1 MNGNEQ
7 ERNIEVLLQMD
18 GILAKGYGMVSKFPM
33 RDTALKIKDKA
44 IYAYLCAL
52 CGGGIKTWPSRGK
65 IMADLQIG
73 KTAFYNSMDRL
84 VQEGYL
90 TKTSRRIH
98 GKRGMWT
105 RTVYTIELNP
115 KRYQDSQT
123 EKQENLFNTLE
134 VEGMLSDG
142 WGFAPRL
149 VMQDPRISIREKA
162 LYVYLLTYA
171 AAGRVAYPDVPTITY
186 HLGISEDTYRK
197 LMNSLYKLGYILR
210 HRKRKSNGQMGGYDY
225 FICRKPSTLYEG
237 AEVPLFPE
245 KPEEK
250 QDVPSNN
257 GAYTNSNQSD
267 LDEVPATPFK
277 QDTVNET
284 TPSKRDTVNETTPS
298 KQDTVNETTPFKRDT
313 VNQPHP
319 LKPDTVK
326 PDTVKPDTANPDTVN
341 EVVRKLQVASNTS
354 FSITSDENHNPSTTT
369 SSDGGTDGQTADL
382 KERIKK
388 AGGIPTDILNDKA
401 KVIEALKLLG
411 DWDWK
416 SGKIHYYDENMQNA
430 FQLVMDTLVTLCT
443 RKTSR
448 ISNLTL
454 TREQIVEKLN
464 RCCEHD
470 RYGTFLSDFIQHAT
484 GNYVT
489 AIENRSESGK
499 SPVREPASYAACVIW
514 SATDSYLHERW
525 MLEQEEKYFY

>member
-84 VQEGYL
+84 V
-90 TKTSRRIH
+90 
-98 GKRGMWT
+98 
-105 RTVYTIELNP
+105 
-115 KRYQDSQT
+115 
-123 EKQENLFNTLE
+123 

-197 LMNSLYKLGYILR
+197 LMSGLCKLGYILR

-225 FICRKPSTLYEG
+225 FICRKPSTLYDG
-237 AEVPLFPE
+237 AEVPLFPD

-250 QDVPSNN
+250 QDIPNDN
-257 GAYTNSNQSD
+257 GAYTHGNQSVP
-267 LDEVPATPFK
+267 DEVPA
-277 QDTVNET
+277 
-284 TPSKRDTVNETTPS
+284 TPSKRDTVEETTPS

-319 LKPDTVK
+319 PKPDTVK

-354 FSITSDENHNPSTTT
+354 FSITSDENHNPSITT
-369 SSDGGTDGQTADL
+369 SSAGGTEGQTADL
-382 KERIKK
+382 RERIKK
-388 AGGIPTDILNDKA
+388 AGGIPTDILDDEA
-401 KVIEALKLLG
+401 KVVEALKLLG
-411 DWDWK
+411 EWDWRA
-416 SGKIHYYDENMQNA
+416 GKVVFYDEDMQNA
-430 FQLVMDTLVTLCT
+430 YPLIMETLVNICT
-443 RKTSR
+443 RKITS
-448 ISNLTL
+448 ISNLNL
-454 TREQIVEKLN
+454 TRENIVEKLN
-464 RCCEHD
+464 RCCEND
-470 RYGTFLSDFIQHAT
+470 QYGISLWYFIQHAVAD
-484 GNYVT
+484 YCK
-489 AIENRSESGK
+489 AIESRRESGK
-499 SPVREPASYAACVIW
+499 SPVRNPARYAACVIW
-514 SATDSYLHERW
+514 SATDSYLHELWR
-525 MLEQEEKYFY
+525 MEQEDKYFY